1 MIPFPKSEFDARI
14 AKVKRAMEKAGVDVL
29 LSTDTAN
36 MNYLTGYDGWSF
48 YTPQM
53 VIVALDAAEPIWT
66 GRLMDAKGT
75 EFTTYLKPENVRGF
89 PDIYVQ
95 TPERHAASYMAEI
108 LKEKGWANK
117 RIGLEMDSF
126 YFTPRAYEELRR
138 SLPGAT
144 WVNADLLV
152 NWVRIVKSPAEVRHM
167 QEAGKIVERVMQT
180 AYDEIVPG
188 ARECDV
194 VAEVYRAMT
203 RGTPKFGG
211 DYSAFVPLV
220 MSGRKSAAPHL
231 TWTDEK
237 IKNNSAVTLELS
249 AARFHYHSVLC
260 RTVYLGTPPADLVR
274 LADVCNEAISETLIK
289 VKPDMRCEEVHATWN
304 AVISKAGYSKES
316 RVGYSLG
323 VNYPPDWG
331 EHTASLR
338 PGDKTVLVPNMTF
351 HMVTGMWG
359 KDFGYEVSES
369 WRVTETGCET
379 LAKFPKDLHVKGA
392 RGAKIASKAPKS
404 KKTPK
409 PRRAARKAAKKKARR
424 R

>member
-1 MIPFPKSEFDARI
+1 MIPFPKSEFQARI
-14 AKVKRAMEKAGVDVL
+14 AKVKRAMEKSGVDVL

-36 MNYLTGYDGWSF
+36 INYLTGYDGWSF

-53 VIVALDAAEPIWT
+53 VIVALDAQEPIWT

-95 TPERHAASYMAEI
+95 TPERHAASYMANI
-108 LKEKGWANK
+108 LKERGWGKK

-126 YFTPRAYEELRR
+126 YFTPRACEELRR
-138 SLPGAT
+138 SLPDAT

-152 NWVRIVKSPAEVRHM
+152 NWVRIVKSPAEIKYM
-167 QEAGKIVERVMQT
+167 QQAGKIVERVMQT
-180 AYDEIVPG
+180 AYDAIMPG
-188 ARECDV
+188 VRECDV
-194 VAEVYRAMT
+194 VAEVYAAMT
-203 RGTPKFGG
+203 RGTKQYGG

-220 MSGRKSAAPHL
+220 MAGPKSAAPHL

-237 IKNNSAVTLELS
+237 IKNNGGVTLELS
-249 AARFHYHSVLC
+249 AARYHYHSVLC
-260 RTVYLGTPPADLVR
+260 RTVYLGTPPSDLVR
-274 LADVCNEAISETLIK
+274 LADVCNEAISTTLDK
-289 VKPDMRCEEVHATWN
+289 VKPGMRCEEVHATWN
-304 AVISKAGYSKES
+304 AVIAKAGYSKES

-338 PGDKTVLVPNMTF
+338 PGDKTVLAPNMTF

-359 KDFGYEVSES
+359 KDYGYEVSES
-369 WRVTETGCET
+369 WRVTEKGCET
-379 LAKFPKDLHVKGA
+379 LAKFPKDLYVKGGRKSSA
-392 RGAKIASKAPKS
+392 ATSRKSLAK
-404 KKTPK
+404 
-409 PRRAARKAAKKKARR
+409 KAAKRSSGKKSRARQR
-424 R
+424 